1 MTHRSFNQRLFVI
14 PLTLGAL
21 VAVAGCQQVRQL
33 VSRGERSSDP
43 HSQPVAPVVSG
54 TGRRAATSK
63 AATTKSRDAGFASA
77 RAHEHG
83 REFGKAATAY
93 EAILKQ
99 HPDFAPAHH
108 RLAIVYERLGKDS
121 LAQKH
126 FQLAL
131 SLAPEN
137 GDLLCDYGY
146 SRYLRNDLE
155 SAEENFRAAL
165 ALNPGLKR
173 AHVNMGLIE
182 ARTGREIMALDSFR
196 AAGCNDSECRSN
208 LAYGL
213 MKEEKWAQAAQQLQ
227 VALSQNPS
235 SKMLQERMQ
244 EVQAVMASGRTPK
257 SSAAPAAMAQVAPAA
272 VPQVVPAA
280 VPQVVPTAVAQVTPT
295 AVAQVAPASI
305 PQDVIPLILA
315 PIVDATSTKQD
326 APLGRLV
333 GPKSTRL
340 PPTEPI
346 AVVPNVVEKA
356 LAKPELPSSIPSQH
370 GKVTP
375 ASFDVPPLIVDAP

>member
-1 MTHRSFNQRLFVI
+1 MTHRSFNQRLYVFPI
-14 PLTLGAL
+14 TLGAL
-21 VAVAGCQQVRQL
+21 MAVAGCQEVRQRL
-33 VSRGERSSDP
+33 SCGERASEP
-43 HSQPVAPVVSG
+43 NMQPVAPVVSG

-63 AATTKSRDAGFASA
+63 LAATKSRDAGFASA
-77 RAHEHG
+77 RAHEQG
-83 REFGKAATAY
+83 RVFSKAATAY
-93 EAILKQ
+93 EEILKQ
-99 HPDFAPAHH
+99 HPDFSPAHH

-126 FQLAL
+126 FKLAL

-165 ALNPGLKR
+165 SLNHGLKR
-173 AHVNMGLIE
+173 AHVNMGLVQ
-182 ARTGREIMALDSFR
+182 ARTGREIMSLDSFR

-244 EVQAVMASGRTPK
+244 EVQAVMASGRIPK
-257 SSAAPAAMAQVAPAA
+257 ANAAPA
-272 VPQVVPAA
+272 
-280 VPQVVPTAVAQVTPT
+280 AVAQVTPAAVAQVAPS
-295 AVAQVAPASI
+295 AVAQVAPAFI
-305 PQDVIPLILA
+305 PQDIIPLKLA
-315 PIVDATSTKQD
+315 PIVDAKSNKQD
-326 APLGRLV
+326 APIGRLV

-340 PPTEPI
+340 PPTKPI
-346 AVVPNVVEKA
+346 AVVPNVAEQPS
-356 LAKPELPSSIPSQH
+356 AKPESPSNSPSQQRE
-370 GKVTP
+370 VTP
-375 ASFDVPPLIVDAP
+375 ASFNVPPVIVDAP

>member
-1 MTHRSFNQRLFVI
+1 MTHRTFHQRLLVI
-14 PLTLGAL
+14 PITLGAL

-33 VSRGERSSDP
+33 VSRGERSSD
-43 HSQPVAPVVSG
+43 SNTQSVAPVVSG
-54 TGRRAATSK
+54 TGRRMPSSK
-63 AATTKSRDAGFASA
+63 LATTKSRDAGFASA

-93 EAILKQ
+93 EGILKQ
-99 HPDFAPAHH
+99 HPDFSPAHH

-131 SLAPEN
+131 TLAPEN

-155 SAEENFRAAL
+155 NAEENFRAAL

-173 AHVNMGLIE
+173 AHVNMGLIQ

-196 AAGCNDSECRSN
+196 AAGCNESECRSN

-213 MKEEKWAQAAQQLQ
+213 MKEEKWGQAAQQLQ

-235 SKMLQERMQ
+235 SRMLQERMQ
-244 EVQAVMASGRTPK
+244 EVQAVLASGRTPK
-257 SSAAPAAMAQVAPAA
+257 PNAAPAAMS
-272 VPQVVPAA
+272 
-280 VPQVVPTAVAQVTPT
+280 
-295 AVAQVAPASI
+295 QVAPASI
-305 PQDVIPLILA
+305 PEDSIPLKLA
-315 PIVDATSTKQD
+315 PVVDAKSNKTD
-326 APLGRLV
+326 ASLASLV
-333 GPKSTRL
+333 GPKSNRL

-346 AVVPNVVEKA
+346 AVLPKVVEQPP
-356 LAKPELPSSIPSQH
+356 AKPELPSNIPSRQAE
-370 GKVTP
+370 VSP
-375 ASFDVPPLIVDAP
+375 ASFDVPPVIVEAP